1 MLGVVAMASFGF
13 VAEVFADSDC
23 TSAPNEGKYCYHA
36 NSKPS
41 CPAGCYCT
49 GGSKSHVSD
58 AKTNACNHVS
68 NRCAD
73 RNPNCE
79 PAYKD
84 ANIFYCPAD
93 FPYSDAGAK
102 SMFECFNTK
111 FGSRMYRSEYLPCDP
126 GEYLPAGKIV
136 CEDCK
141 DCDGNGTCYY
151 CPGID
156 DGTAVYDSG
165 KDQGIFKCAEGTVP
179 NSDKTKCEKADIT
192 CPAASYLPKES
203 SINDSCK
210 ECPSGYVCLGGTYS
224 FNRPNDQGLL
234 LPKDA
239 CTMAHGFSDNDSFV
253 ANSYGDGCDKC
264 PIGTKAN
271 ADHTE
276 CVETSIK
283 VTKGY
288 YLPANSV
295 QQQKCSNPKKFCP
308 GGNFWKSSVE
318 QGQYDC
324 PFTGTSASSNY
335 QRCTVT
341 LSREQLQ
348 FGVMGN
354 NGSQCWSKT
363 DPEDFQYCVLG
374 LRGIKTIPALS
385 TATTFSIKEYPIEQK
400 SAPTR

>member
-13 VAEVFADSDC
+13 VVEVFADSDC
-23 TSAPNEGKYCYHA
+23 TNAPNEGKYCYHA

-58 AKTNACNHVS
+58 AETNACNHVS

-73 RNPNCE
+73 HNPNCE
-79 PAYKD
+79 SVYKD
-84 ANIFYCPAD
+84 ANIFYCPKD

-111 FGSRMYRSEYLPCDP
+111 FGSRMYRSEYLSCDP
-126 GEYLPAGKIV
+126 GEYLPAGQIV
-136 CEDCK
+136 CEGCK
-141 DCDGNGTCYY
+141 GCDGNGTCYY
-151 CPGID
+151 CPGIN
-156 DGTAVYDSG
+156 DGTAVYDSVN
-165 KDQGIFKCAEGTVP
+165 DQGIFKCAEGTVP

-192 CPAASYLPKES
+192 CPAGSYLPKES
-203 SINDSCK
+203 SITDSCK

-253 ANSYGDGCDKC
+253 ANSNGDGCDKC

-276 CVETSIK
+276 CAETSIK

-295 QQQKCSNPKKFCP
+295 QQQKCNNPKKFCP
-308 GGNFWKSSVE
+308 GGEFWKSSVE

-341 LSREQLQ
+341 LSSEQLQ

-385 TATTFSIKEYPIEQK
+385 TATTFSIKEYPIE
-400 SAPTR
+400 